1 MHVPS
6 TSFDLVYVDGS
17 HHAEDVMVDASEG
30 FARLANG
37 GIIIFDDYLWDR
49 PTDPSAK
56 PAVAINRFL
65 RMRRGSYRILSVTT
79 QVVLKKIA

>member
-1 MHVPS
+1 MI
-6 TSFDLVYVDGS
+6 
-17 HHAEDVMVDASEG
+17 DANEG
-30 FARLANG
+30 FSRLATG

-49 PTDPSAK
+49 PTAPQAK

-65 RMRRGSYRILSVTT
+65 RARRGSYRILSVTT